1 MSEPSDLLALTI
13 DVVSSYVGKN
23 NLRPDDVPAFIA
35 STHAAIKALETPEA
49 SAAEVSDQPEFT
61 PAVSARKSLS
71 SGDHIISMI
80 DGKPY
85 KTLKRHLS
93 TNGLTP
99 AEYRVRYGLK
109 PDYPMVAPAYSATRK
124 ALAQKIG
131 LGRKPQ
137 AEAAAPAAPAAKTS
151 KAKGGAKGGL
161 AALKAVRKRAEPQA
175 QAESPVADEAQ
186 QD

>member
-35 STHAAIKALETPEA
+35 STHAAIKALGTPEA
-49 SAAEVSDQPEFT
+49 PAKQVSDAAFT

-99 AEYRVRYGLK
+99 AEYRTRYGLK

-151 KAKGGAKGGL
+151 KAKGGAKGGI
-161 AALKAVRKRAEPQA
+161 AALKAVRQRAEPQA
-175 QAESPVADEAQ
+175 QAESPAADEAQ